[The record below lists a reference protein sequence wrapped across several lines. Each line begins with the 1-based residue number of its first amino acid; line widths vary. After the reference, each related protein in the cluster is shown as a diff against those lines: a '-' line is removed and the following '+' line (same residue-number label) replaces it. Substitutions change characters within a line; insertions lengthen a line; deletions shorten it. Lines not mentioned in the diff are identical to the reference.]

1 MRMLP
6 DMYSKRVMEIKQERA
21 QISQVLPLTSDIWT
35 SRTTQSYLSLTCH
48 FPTSPQELKT
58 LVHKTFELS
67 KDHTAN
73 NSTEALQR
81 VATQ

>member
-35 SRTTQSYLSLTCH
+35 SRTAQSYLSH

>member
-35 SRTTQSYLSLTCH
+35 FRTTQSYLSLTYH
-48 FPTSPQELKT
+48 FLTSPRELKT
-58 LVHKTFELS
+58 LVLKTF
-67 KDHTAN
+67 
-73 NSTEALQR
+73 Q
-81 VATQ
+81 